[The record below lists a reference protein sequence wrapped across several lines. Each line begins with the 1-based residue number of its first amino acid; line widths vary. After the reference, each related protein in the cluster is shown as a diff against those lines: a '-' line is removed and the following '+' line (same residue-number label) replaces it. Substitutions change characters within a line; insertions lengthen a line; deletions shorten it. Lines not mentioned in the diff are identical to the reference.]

1 MPRLLNAIPA
11 VAGRGRRSNPDLGQI
26 TDGGI
31 VDRRQDSR
39 FVTGACWQCDQ
50 RQPCAGDHTALI
62 QGETFMKDLV
72 QAFIKDESGAT
83 MVEYAILVALI
94 AVAVIATVILLRIE
108 IQAAFQKVAD
118 ELSAATGSGGGE
130 ETP

>member
-1 MPRLLNAIPA
+1 
-11 VAGRGRRSNPDLGQI
+11 
-26 TDGGI
+26 
-31 VDRRQDSR
+31 
-39 FVTGACWQCDQ
+39 
-50 RQPCAGDHTALI
+50 
-62 QGETFMKDLV
+62 MKDLV

-118 ELSAATGSGGGE
+118 ELSAATTSGGGE